1 MSRDEELNYL
11 GSMHN
16 ELLNGLGCCNLW
28 YSLPFPL
35 MLLLRHFNCSLSDAV
50 EITSGSVSSASSVST
65 TSLDTL
71 YTGSTESA
79 LPTATP
85 SPSNTP
91 PPVPSR
97 SAHTMISHSLDI
109 SPVTQRKQ
117 ESTNKSPQTKRAAP
131 QPPMQTEALNEN
143 EEKSMQAKETVPAVP
158 AELEA
163 FDSLCLEDKNTAG
176 LEAVALESSGLAV
189 SVPKTIGA
197 ELIELVRRNTN
208 LSYELSRV
216 AIGVV
221 IGHIQTSVPAISSIM
236 EQILISLVENKVGKM
251 LNCTCVTVT
260 FKWIL

>member
-1 MSRDEELNYL
+1 MISSFQP
-11 GSMHN
+11 GV
-16 ELLNGLGCCNLW
+16 
-28 YSLPFPL
+28 
-35 MLLLRHFNCSLSDAV
+35 V
-50 EITSGSVSSASSVST
+50 EVTAGSVSSASSVST

-71 YTGSTESA
+71 YTGSTESG

-97 SAHTMISHSLDI
+97 SAHMMISHSVDI
-109 SPVTQRKQ
+109 SPATQRQQ
-117 ESTNKSPQTKRAAP
+117 ESANKSPQTKRAAP
-131 QPPMQTEALNEN
+131 QPPMQTEED
-143 EEKSMQAKETVPAVP
+143 EEKGIQAKETVPSVP

-163 FDSLCLEDKNTAG
+163 FDALCLGDKETAD
-176 LEAVALESSGLAV
+176 LEAVALDSSGLAV

-221 IGHIQTSVPAISSIM
+221 IGHIETSVPATSSIM
-236 EQILISLVENKVGKM
+236 EQILISLVENKVGNM
-251 LNCTCVTVT
+251 LNYFYEQTQTGRKRV
-260 FKWIL
+260 I